1 MDPHDPD
8 ALAGTPPRGG
18 GGARFSTTRWSLVLE
33 AGRDT
38 NAHAH
43 EALAQLCRM
52 YWYPLYAY
60 VRRRG
65 FNSAQAED
73 LTQGFFAQLL
83 EQNIVKG
90 ADPARGR
97 FRAYLL
103 GALRHFLSNERSRE
117 QAIKRGGGRKL
128 IPLDLQDAER
138 RYGLEPAHEL
148 TPERIYE
155 RGWALTL
162 LERVMAELREQ
173 FVREG
178 KGHIFERLR
187 GSLGGRGE
195 RGSSRRVALELDL
208 SEGAVRVALH
218 RLRRRYRAML
228 REQIA
233 QTVASPDQIEEEIRH
248 LFAALGK

>member
-1 MDPHDPD
+1 MDAHHQDGPS
-8 ALAGTPPRGG
+8 
-18 GGARFSTTRWSLVLE
+18 GAPSPGCGHFSTTRWSLVLE
-33 AGRDT
+33 AGQDA
-38 NAHAH
+38 NANSQ
-43 EALAQLCRM
+43 EALAQLCSM

-65 FNSAQAED
+65 FNPTEAED
-73 LTQGFFAQLL
+73 LTQGFFARLL

-103 GALRHFLSNERSRE
+103 GALRHFLSNEWSRE
-117 QAIKRGGGRKL
+117 HTIKRGGGRKL
-128 IPLDLQDAER
+128 IPLDLDDAER
-138 RYGLEPAHEL
+138 RYRLEPAHEL
-148 TPERIYE
+148 TPEKIYE

-162 LERVMAELREQ
+162 LDRVVADLREQ

-187 GSLGGRGE
+187 GSLGGGE
-195 RGSSRRVALELDL
+195 RGSSREIAVDLDL

-233 QTVASPDQIEEEIRH
+233 QTVASADQIEGEIQY